1 MQFKSFGVILYKLLG
16 IGDDE
21 GEVTATTCTGHLP
34 GKDFGHIA
42 VAGNRFSNIAIG
54 I

>member
-16 IGDDE
+16 IGDNE
-21 GEVTATTCTGHLP
+21 GKITSTTGTGHLP
-34 GKDFGHIA
+34 SKNIGDIA

-54 I
+54 C